1 MKWFKHDTDS
11 LTDAKLRKVIIK
23 YGVVGYAIYFHC
35 LELIAS
41 EISETKLTF
50 ELEHDAEIIADDLR
64 IKGNGNQ
71 SGTEIVEEIMRYMVS
86 LNLFDE
92 SNGQIFCFKLLKRL
106 DSSMTSNPKM
116 RALINDAKNNHDT
129 VMTKSDFIMQEKNR
143 IEIEKNRIDENNIY
157 IPEEKTEHLE
167 EKSKKTKTKKHKY
180 GEYKNVSL
188 SDSEFDKLKTEHG
201 EEKTNNII
209 NFFSEL
215 KEMKGYKYNSDYL
228 ALKKW
233 GISAYEQRDGPN
245 KQKNY
250 YALENVGKIESE
262 KFHDLKDTDI
272 VF

>member
-23 YGVVGYAIYFHC
+23 YGAIGYAIYFHC

-71 SGTEIVEEIMRYMVS
+71 SGVEIVEEIMRYMVS

-143 IEIEKNRIDENNIY
+143 IEKNRIDENNIY
-157 IPEEKTEHLE
+157 IPEEKP
-167 EKSKKTKTKKHKY
+167 KKTKPKKNKY

-188 SDSEFDKLKTEHG
+188 SDSEFDKLKTEYG

-233 GISAYEQRDGPN
+233 GISAYEQRDGPSKN
-245 KQKNY
+245 NY
-250 YALENVGKIESE
+250 YDPKNIGKSRSDRIPDNFTEA
-262 KFHDLKDTDI
+262 DI
-272 VF
+272 AF